1 MFSRYFINRPIFA
14 GVIAILIVVLG
25 FTAVRML
32 PISQFP
38 KVTPPTVSVSITYP
52 GADAKNHSGY
62 GIGSERSTDC
72 GCS

>member
-52 GADAKNHSGY
+52 GADA
-62 GIGSERSTDC
+62 
-72 GCS
+72 